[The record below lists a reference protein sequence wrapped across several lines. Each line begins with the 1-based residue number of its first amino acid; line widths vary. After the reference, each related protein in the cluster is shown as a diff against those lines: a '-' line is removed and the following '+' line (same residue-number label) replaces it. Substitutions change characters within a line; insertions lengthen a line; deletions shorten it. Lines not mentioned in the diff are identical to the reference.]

1 MQTVQE
7 KLLTIAESQ
16 YDRELAAHW
25 FREDAAPSR
34 QRAWDDVCE
43 RLAEGRYPY
52 RW

>member
-16 YDRELAAHW
+16 GERDLAAHW
-25 FREDAAPSR
+25 FKDDAPSR
-34 QRAWDDVCE
+34 QRAWEDVCE
-43 RLAEGRYPY
+43 RLASGSYPF